1 MARVKQGVFSWE
13 DVLAQRYQSEF
24 TLFVRFYLSFPM
36 DFPGNKPPPLPRTP
50 RVPSP
55 PQPQPQSRL
64 LARLSPELRLMIWE
78 FVLGGHKLHI
88 IQRGGR
94 RLGHVVCPDEESCE
108 ICHGNG
114 IAQPVKEAGPV
125 FSRPG
130 RDNILALPLA
140 CRQMYVPSAILSWVA
155 YSLYF
160 VPTYRPSLR
169 YSESIHL
176 LYSLNT
182 FEFSIPW
189 TLPYLRPAIPR
200 AHWTSIRDV
209 ELRWSFP
216 GHWLPSKDP
225 VRAVYVSAGRAQWL
239 ETCRTVRR
247 LPALKSFVLVLASTW
262 FCEPVEKLAVFLD
275 PLKEILAHKH
285 IHNPI
290 YGLVDDTTF
299 CSEDELLLLDSDVE
313 HDSDSSG
320 SYRWRSSPSSLS
332 SLSLSLDDAPSKN
345 EDLRC
350 CNDDSLCIWELRLQG
365 QSYYGHELKHV
376 EEDLRR
382 RGIGCWISAV

>member
-1 MARVKQGVFSWE
+1 MARIKQGVFSWE
-13 DVLAQRYQSEF
+13 DVLAQRYQS
-24 TLFVRFYLSFPM
+24 
-36 DFPGNKPPPLPRTP
+36 NKPPPLPRTP
-50 RVPSP
+50 RTSSP

-64 LARLSPELRLMIWE
+64 LARLSPELRLIIWE

-88 IQRGGR
+88 IQRCGR

-125 FSRPG
+125 LSRPG
-130 RDNILALPLA
+130 REIILALPLA
-140 CRQMYVPSAILSWVA
+140 CRQMY
-155 YSLYF
+155 
-160 VPTYRPSLR
+160 
-169 YSESIHL
+169 SESIHL
-176 LYSLNT
+176 LYTLNT

-189 TLPYLRPAIPR
+189 TLPYLRPTIPR
-200 AHWTSIRDV
+200 AHWSSIRAV

-225 VRAVYVSAGRAQWL
+225 VRAVYVSAGGAQWL
-239 ETCRTVRR
+239 ETCRALAR

-275 PLKEILAHKH
+275 PLKGILSHQH
-285 IHNPI
+285 PHTLI
-290 YGLVDDTTF
+290 YGLVDDTSS
-299 CSEDELLLLDSDVE
+299 CSEEELLLLDSDVE

-320 SYRWRSSPSSLS
+320 SCGWRSSPSSLS
-332 SLSLSLDDAPSKN
+332 SLSSSLSLDDAPSKN

-350 CNDDSLCIWELRLQG
+350 CSDDPLCIWELRLQG
-365 QSYYGHELKHV
+365 QSYYEHELKQV